1 MWLRQGTSIT
11 VRIGPFVNISDGL
24 ANTGLSISQSDI
36 RLSKNGGDYAQ
47 SNDTGG
53 GSHDENGWYI
63 ITLDA
68 TDTGTLGRL
77 KVAID
82 MSSVIPVWE
91 SYMIVPQ
98 QVWDSLFG
106 SDKLQVHADEITA
119 GLITATA
126 LATDAGN
133 KLADQIIRRSFQN
146 ACDSSDGDTKSFR
159 SMLGLI
165 ATFVN
170 KIAPN
175 GTDLEVYEDDDVTVL
190 GSRAMTTSGAAEAIT
205 ALDTN

>member
-11 VRIGPFVNISDGL
+11 VRIGPFTNISDGL